1 MRTAARAAFVSAVLV
16 VCVLAINLYI
26 FSPWHTHAPA
36 SKQLCAF
43 SSFEHGNGTEAVSPA
58 QIVPP
63 AVSAWLPAAP
73 DPVLRLTDIRIHYS
87 GRAPPA

>member
-1 MRTAARAAFVSAVLV
+1 MRITARAVFVSAVLV

-26 FSPWHTHAPA
+26 FSPWHWHTP
-36 SKQLCAF
+36 KQLCAF
-43 SSFEHGNGTEAVSPA
+43 SSFEHGNGTEAVSPV

-73 DPVLRLTDIRIHYS
+73 DPVLRQADIPVQHS